1 MVACKPLFLSEIP
14 NPLCKAKYQSWPSP
28 LHLAYLAYKEMP
40 YTLHSLS
47 IYEEII
53 AHSYSNMMTKLTDCV
68 VSADSSDYFGA
79 KERSEAFREAWISAT
94 EATLLE
100 SKETKLQPSD

>member
-1 MVACKPLFLSEIP
+1 MGH
-14 NPLCKAKYQSWPSP
+14 NDDNR
-28 LHLAYLAYKEMP
+28 MP

-47 IYEEII
+47 VYEEIV
-53 AHSYSNMMTKLTDCV
+53 AHSYSKMMTKLTDCV

-79 KERSEAFREAWISAT
+79 KERSEAFREAWIEAT

-100 SKETKLQPSD
+100 RKDKKLLPSDLD